1 MSADAAPEITDETSV
16 RTLLAMSGLTPP
28 EDEVQAM
35 IAGYAQSRAMVAS
48 LYAMPGV
55 RYEEP
60 ATIFHARP

>member
-1 MSADAAPEITDETSV
+1 MSAEPAPITDDSTV
-16 RTLLAMSGLTPP
+16 RTLLAMSGLSPA

-35 IAGYAQSRAMVAS
+35 IAGYAQSRQMVAA